1 VQVHCRRH
9 INTDINRLLRR
20 HATSTTTTPSTHHSN
35 TSTRQRNQSTTRT
48 SQPSSPFRP
57 APVGNR
63 YLPRAGTSC
72 QNNFT
77 VTAVFLP
84 YRGLHTDTSS
94 RSLPPAS
101 SMPTRWFWNVSTDDS
116 GAGVPTPWDSTTT
129 VTARS
134 TQSTLLLVAF
144 SSPVHQRQPSTVLCS
159 LDCYTCHCCRA
170 GTMGNLVKKLYIFK
184 LLRSLERLVLS
195 P

>member
-1 VQVHCRRH
+1 MQVHCRRH

-35 TSTRQRNQSTTRT
+35 TSTRQCNQSTSRT

-77 VTAVFLP
+77 VTAVFLL
-84 YRGLHTDTSS
+84 YRGVHTLTSP

-101 SMPTRWFWNVSTDDS
+101 STPTRGCWNVSTDDS
-116 GAGVPTPWDSTTT
+116 GTGVPTPWDSTTT
-129 VTARS
+129 VTEGFKSAS
-134 TQSTLLLVAF
+134 IHTG
-144 SSPVHQRQPSTVLCS
+144 STVNSSTRHLFINDNRQLFC
-159 LDCYTCHCCRA
+159 
-170 GTMGNLVKKLYIFK
+170 
-184 LLRSLERLVLS
+184 VL
-195 P
+195 

>member
-1 VQVHCRRH
+1 MRVQVHCRRH

-20 HATSTTTTPSTHHSN
+20 HATSTTTTPSTHHGN

-48 SQPSSPFRP
+48 SQPSSSFRP

-77 VTAVFLP
+77 VTAVLAASFFHADTWLLERVNRRFRHRCADAAGF
-84 YRGLHTDTSS
+84 YYNRHRGIQICFHPHRKHGQL
-94 RSLPPAS
+94 
-101 SMPTRWFWNVSTDDS
+101 FY
-116 GAGVPTPWDSTTT
+116 
-129 VTARS
+129 
-134 TQSTLLLVAF
+134 

-184 LLRSLERLVLS
+184 LLRRLERLVLS